1 MHELAIAQDV
11 VDTVLDRIPD
21 APIAEVRLTV
31 GKLSGIS
38 ADALR
43 FCFELV
49 TADTVL
55 DGAQLLIEEPAGAAR
70 CDTCGCEFGLDHL
83 ILLCACGSANVHILS
98 GDQLLINSVKVA

>member
-1 MHELAIAQDV
+1 MHELAIAQNVLDS
-11 VDTVLDRIPD
+11 VLDRMPD
-21 APIAEVRLTV
+21 AAVVEVRLTV

-49 TADTVL
+49 TSDTVL
-55 DGAQLLIEEPAGAAR
+55 EGARLSIDEPAGAAH
-70 CDTCGCEFGLDHL
+70 CETCGCEFRLEHL
-83 ILLCACGSANVHILS
+83 IPLCACGSANVRIVS

>member
-1 MHELAIAQDV
+1 MHELAIAQDM
-11 VDTVLDRIPD
+11 VDAVLDRLPD

-31 GKLSGIS
+31 GQLSGIA

-49 TADTVL
+49 TADTAL
-55 DGAQLLIEEPAGAAR
+55 EGAHLFIDEPAGAAR
-70 CDTCGCEFGLDHL
+70 CDACGAEFRLEHL
-83 ILLCACGSANVHILS
+83 ILLCACGSANVHIVS

>member
-11 VDTVLDRIPD
+11 VDTVLDRMPD

-31 GKLSGIS
+31 GKLSGIA

-49 TADTVL
+49 TSDTVL
-55 DGAQLLIEEPAGAAR
+55 DGATLVIDEPAGAAR
-70 CDTCGCEFGLDHL
+70 CQTCGSEFRLDSL

-98 GDQLLINSVKVA
+98 GDQLLINSVRVA